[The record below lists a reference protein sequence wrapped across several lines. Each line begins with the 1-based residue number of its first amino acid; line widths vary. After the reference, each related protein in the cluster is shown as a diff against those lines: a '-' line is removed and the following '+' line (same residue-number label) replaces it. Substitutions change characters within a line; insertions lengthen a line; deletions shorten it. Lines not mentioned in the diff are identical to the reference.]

1 MILYKNGSAK
11 LLNNKVVNNG
21 SLCKFTLDCTNT
33 IWGCEKTRVPGVPD
47 CQEISREKTAIFV
60 TVCKYKITKRK
71 VIEAVVL
78 KHLHDKMSCF
88 VSKVCEQTLIHGQQ
102 RYFRDSYY
110 RVSQKKRNTFEMVA
124 KLSIYNFMKKF
135 RYVWK
140 AKGPTF
146 HMIWKNWKKNH
157 ASMNSVHLS

>member
-110 RVSQKKRNTFEMVA
+110 LYTVKITVKWQGFALIFAGKITGFCCYTLLVYFFFVK
-124 KLSIYNFMKKF
+124 
-135 RYVWK
+135 
-140 AKGPTF
+140 
-146 HMIWKNWKKNH
+146 
-157 ASMNSVHLS
+157 